1 MSIIRFLVSFFFF
14 GIRRHTWTF
23 LCFGDMI
30 LIVLNVVLYRMW
42 ELEFS
47 SVECSVTGLKL
58 FWPSLVHV
66 GMNT

>member
-1 MSIIRFLVSFFFF
+1 M
-14 GIRRHTWTF
+14 WTF
-23 LCFGDMI
+23 LCFGDLI
-30 LIVLNVVLYRMW
+30 LIVLNIVLYRMW